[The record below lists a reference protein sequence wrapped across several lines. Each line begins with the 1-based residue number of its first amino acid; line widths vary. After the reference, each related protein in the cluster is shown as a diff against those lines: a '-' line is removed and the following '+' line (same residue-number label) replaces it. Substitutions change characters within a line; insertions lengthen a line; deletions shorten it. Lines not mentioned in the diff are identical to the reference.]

1 MKSTA
6 LAGRPIKKLTA
17 FELSINDVKA
27 IGKFK
32 SGSAPLPLF
41 YLPARGNCRE
51 YRAVLLT
58 MIVGEHTIRL
68 ITPSRSIEGNVVVFL
83 RQRLRCIY
91 DNKSNVLAIPFLDHW
106 QYA

>member
-1 MKSTA
+1 MHHCRSFIYQRGVTA
-6 LAGRPIKKLTA
+6 ANIVRYY
-17 FELSINDVKA
+17 V
-27 IGKFK
+27 
-32 SGSAPLPLF
+32 
-41 YLPARGNCRE
+41 
-51 YRAVLLT
+51 T

-83 RQRLRCIY
+83 RLRLRCIY